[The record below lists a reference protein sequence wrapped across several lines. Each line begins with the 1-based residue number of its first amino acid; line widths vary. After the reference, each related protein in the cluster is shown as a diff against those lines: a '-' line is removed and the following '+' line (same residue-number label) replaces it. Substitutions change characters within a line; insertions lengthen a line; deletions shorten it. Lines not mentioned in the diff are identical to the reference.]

1 MQYKL
6 IETTLEDRIL
16 SISLNRP
23 EKRNALS
30 AEMVT
35 ELKQALRNAEENPEV
50 KIVLLKGKGGVFSAG
65 TDLESLQKLQT
76 NTYDENLADSNHLK
90 ELFRTI
96 YNYPKV
102 IVSQVEGH
110 AIAGGCGLATVTDF
124 CFAIE
129 EAQFG
134 YTEVKI
140 GFVPAIVMIF
150 LIRKIGEGK
159 ARELLLSSKLIRSEE
174 AAEIGLINSVIP
186 KEEIESYVM
195 NFCKGLCTG
204 ASAHSLRIT
213 KAMISAVQNMKDF
226 EALDFAAEMNA
237 EARSSADCKRGIAA
251 FINKEK
257 LVW

>member
-1 MQYKL
+1 M
-6 IETTLEDRIL
+6 
-16 SISLNRP
+16 
-23 EKRNALS
+23 
-30 AEMVT
+30 
-35 ELKQALRNAEENPEV
+35 
-50 KIVLLKGKGGVFSAG
+50 
-65 TDLESLQKLQT
+65 
-76 NTYDENLADSNHLK
+76 
-90 ELFRTI
+90 LFRS
-96 YNYPKV
+96 
-102 IVSQVEGH
+102 VSQSR
-110 AIAGGCGLATVTDF
+110 
-124 CFAIE
+124 
-129 EAQFG
+129 

-159 ARELLLSSKLIRSEE
+159 ARELLLSGKLIRSEE